1 VRDLLASRGIVLPE
15 GTPADAAGESTV
27 AALGNRKNALF
38 NDTIREEGVDPYP
51 ASVAF
56 IDAAIAA
63 GYEVAVVSSS
73 KNTPEVLAAAGLAVR
88 FEVIVDV
95 NLAAQIGLGGKP
107 APDTYLHAA
116 ELLGVPAA
124 ASVVV
129 EDAESGVRA
138 GAAGAFGL
146 VIGVDRGLGHDRLL
160 AEGADVVVD
169 ELDELLPLPAPAREL

>member
-1 VRDLLASRGIVLPE
+1 MRDLLASRGIVLPE

-27 AALGNRKNALF
+27 AALGNRKNTLF
-38 NDTIREEGVDPYP
+38 NDTIREEGVEPYP

-73 KNTPEVLAAAGLAVR
+73 KNTPEVLAAAGLADR
-88 FEVIVDV
+88 FEVIVDG
-95 NLAAQIGLGGKP
+95 NLAAQIGLAGKP